1 MIPTHSQHDLSVR
14 QHGVWWR
21 ATAILMNVFVHC
33 GWVCLIVIPSAC
45 GDARGQAPEELLNA
59 LKLSESTK
67 VVRIE
72 FENPFDKSQ
81 GSGLLE
87 VPAKMNAPTPL
98 IVSPHGAGWSAETNR
113 PIWRGIAD
121 QLGVMILH
129 PTHQGQVV
137 PAVSLGGSRQMA
149 NLDAAITYV
158 TEHYNVDPRRIYAAG
173 LSQGATES
181 LLLAGQNPERF
192 AGALAVNPVVDFVT
206 FYEDV
211 PGLRDQLDADFGGPP
226 GQAAEEYARRSPV
239 AYASQLA
246 SLPVIIYWADND
258 QLIPNGDTRQSGRL
272 SALIK
277 AQSPAAFTEVRHSQ
291 GHGYPFFRWSKTT
304 KQLEVCEQKIFLA
317 SVRALLRHARPD

>member
-113 PIWRGIAD
+113 PIWRLPINW
-121 QLGVMILH
+121 
-129 PTHQGQVV
+129 
-137 PAVSLGGSRQMA
+137 VS
-149 NLDAAITYV
+149 
-158 TEHYNVDPRRIYAAG
+158 
-173 LSQGATES
+173 
-181 LLLAGQNPERF
+181 
-192 AGALAVNPVVDFVT
+192 
-206 FYEDV
+206 
-211 PGLRDQLDADFGGPP
+211 
-226 GQAAEEYARRSPV
+226 
-239 AYASQLA
+239 
-246 SLPVIIYWADND
+246 
-258 QLIPNGDTRQSGRL
+258 
-272 SALIK
+272 
-277 AQSPAAFTEVRHSQ
+277 
-291 GHGYPFFRWSKTT
+291 
-304 KQLEVCEQKIFLA
+304 
-317 SVRALLRHARPD
+317 